1 MVHFGLIGARL
12 GHSLSPQIHQLI
24 FKELGVEGTYDLLEI
39 PPEEL
44 YASVHELR
52 GKYCGVNVTIPH
64 KINVMAALTTLSME
78 RRLLEPLIRSIFI
91 TVQFAAIIPIM
102 QVLGV
107 CWKITASKYRA
118 KSAAVLGTGGASR
131 AVLQYLIDH
140 GVSKIFLVSRN
151 TQSIAPYMKTLCSN
165 VPTQF
170 VNYVHLE
177 RYTGDLLIN
186 CTPVGMYPKTDVSP
200 VGLETVEHFETASI

>member
-78 RRLLEPLIRSIFI
+78 AQAIGAVNTIHFHNGCLL
-91 TVQFAAIIPIM
+91 
-102 QVLGV
+102 
-107 CWKITASKYRA
+107 
-118 KSAAVLGTGGASR
+118 
-131 AVLQYLIDH
+131 
-140 GVSKIFLVSRN
+140 
-151 TQSIAPYMKTLCSN
+151 
-165 VPTQF
+165 
-170 VNYVHLE
+170 
-177 RYTGDLLIN
+177 YT
-186 CTPVGMYPKTDVSP
+186 SP
-200 VGLETVEHFETASI
+200 SPRDTR

>member
-78 RRLLEPLIRSIFI
+78 AQAIGAVNTIHFYNGAIRGRRHFQNVRRYNRKRSGP
-91 TVQFAAIIPIM
+91 VWQ
-102 QVLGV
+102 Q
-107 CWKITASKYRA
+107 C
-118 KSAAVLGTGGASR
+118 
-131 AVLQYLIDH
+131 
-140 GVSKIFLVSRN
+140 LVADNR
-151 TQSIAPYMKTLCSN
+151 
-165 VPTQF
+165 
-170 VNYVHLE
+170 
-177 RYTGDLLIN
+177 
-186 CTPVGMYPKTDVSP
+186 
-200 VGLETVEHFETASI
+200 

>member
-64 KINVMAALTTLSME
+64 KINVWK

-118 KSAAVLGTGGASR
+118 KARL
-131 AVLQYLIDH
+131 
-140 GVSKIFLVSRN
+140 F
-151 TQSIAPYMKTLCSN
+151 
-165 VPTQF
+165 
-170 VNYVHLE
+170 
-177 RYTGDLLIN
+177 
-186 CTPVGMYPKTDVSP
+186 
-200 VGLETVEHFETASI
+200 

>member
-64 KINVMAALTTLSME
+64 KINV
-78 RRLLEPLIRSIFI
+78 LEPLIRSIFI

-118 KSAAVLGTGGASR
+118 KARL
-131 AVLQYLIDH
+131 
-140 GVSKIFLVSRN
+140 F
-151 TQSIAPYMKTLCSN
+151 
-165 VPTQF
+165 
-170 VNYVHLE
+170 
-177 RYTGDLLIN
+177 
-186 CTPVGMYPKTDVSP
+186 
-200 VGLETVEHFETASI
+200 

>member
-64 KINVMAALTTLSME
+64 KINVMAALTTL
-78 RRLLEPLIRSIFI
+78 EPLIRSIFI

-118 KSAAVLGTGGASR
+118 KARL
-131 AVLQYLIDH
+131 
-140 GVSKIFLVSRN
+140 F
-151 TQSIAPYMKTLCSN
+151 
-165 VPTQF
+165 
-170 VNYVHLE
+170 
-177 RYTGDLLIN
+177 
-186 CTPVGMYPKTDVSP
+186 
-200 VGLETVEHFETASI
+200 

>member
-78 RRLLEPLIRSIFI
+78 AQAIGAVIRSIFI

-118 KSAAVLGTGGASR
+118 KARL
-131 AVLQYLIDH
+131 
-140 GVSKIFLVSRN
+140 F
-151 TQSIAPYMKTLCSN
+151 
-165 VPTQF
+165 
-170 VNYVHLE
+170 
-177 RYTGDLLIN
+177 
-186 CTPVGMYPKTDVSP
+186 
-200 VGLETVEHFETASI
+200 

>member
-78 RRLLEPLIRSIFI
+78 AQAIGAVNTIHFHNGAIRGYNTDYAGFGRLLENNGIE
-91 TVQFAAIIPIM
+91 VQ
-102 QVLGV
+102 G
-107 CWKITASKYRA
+107 

-151 TQSIAPYMKTLCSN
+151 TQSIAPYMKTAEIGRAH
-165 VPTQF
+165 V
-170 VNYVHLE
+170 
-177 RYTGDLLIN
+177 
-186 CTPVGMYPKTDVSP
+186 
-200 VGLETVEHFETASI
+200 

>member
-64 KINVMAALTTLSME
+64 KVAVMDYLDTLRQRAEQDRLAA
-78 RRLLEPLIRSIFI
+78 
-91 TVQFAAIIPIM
+91 AA
-102 QVLGV
+102 
-107 CWKITASKYRA
+107 
-118 KSAAVLGTGGASR
+118 AARPGEL
-131 AVLQYLIDH
+131 
-140 GVSKIFLVSRN
+140 
-151 TQSIAPYMKTLCSN
+151 IAPSQ
-165 VPTQF
+165 PQA
-170 VNYVHLE
+170 
-177 RYTGDLLIN
+177 D
-186 CTPVGMYPKTDVSP
+186 
-200 VGLETVEHFETASI
+200 

>member
-78 RRLLEPLIRSIFI
+78 AQAIGAVNTIHFHNGAIRGYNTDYAGFGRLLENNGIE
-91 TVQFAAIIPIM
+91 VQ
-102 QVLGV
+102 G
-107 CWKITASKYRA
+107 
-118 KSAAVLGTGGASR
+118 KSAAVLGTGGVSR

-140 GVSKIFLVSRN
+140 GVS
-151 TQSIAPYMKTLCSN
+151 
-165 VPTQF
+165 
-170 VNYVHLE
+170 
-177 RYTGDLLIN
+177 
-186 CTPVGMYPKTDVSP
+186 
-200 VGLETVEHFETASI
+200 

>member
-78 RRLLEPLIRSIFI
+78 AQAIGAVNTIHFI

-118 KSAAVLGTGGASR
+118 KARL
-131 AVLQYLIDH
+131 
-140 GVSKIFLVSRN
+140 F
-151 TQSIAPYMKTLCSN
+151 
-165 VPTQF
+165 
-170 VNYVHLE
+170 
-177 RYTGDLLIN
+177 
-186 CTPVGMYPKTDVSP
+186 
-200 VGLETVEHFETASI
+200 